1 MSDLEKKLSGLKLDR
16 PAAVTVG
23 TFDGV
28 HIGHLRLLR
37 SLKAEA
43 AQAGLASIAVTFKEQ
58 PRAVIDPSAPVTYLA
73 TLEQRT
79 RLIAKTGVDS
89 VLQVRFD
96 DALRR
101 LSAAEFLAMLKRAA
115 DVRLL
120 VTGPGARLGHDRMD
134 AESLTPLA
142 GQRGIRILQVEAER
156 HASGE
161 VSSSAIRRSLA
172 AGDVRTAAGM
182 LGRRYRIDGKVV
194 PGDRRGR
201 ELGFPTA
208 NIEPA
213 GKLAVPA
220 DGIYATVINVC
231 ASVGSDRRM
240 AATSI
245 GVRPTFGGG
254 ARMIEAYILDF
265 EGDLYGHDVELE
277 FVERLRGEVKFDGV
291 EPLIIQMN
299 RDVSETREVLSGAV

>member
-1 MSDLEKKLSGLKLDR
+1 MSDLVKKLSGLKLDR

-43 AQAGLASIAVTFKEQ
+43 AQAGLASIAITFKGQ

-79 RLIAKTGVDS
+79 RLIAETGVDS

-115 DVRLL
+115 NMRLL

-156 HASGE
+156 HASGV

-208 NIEPA
+208 NIKPA
-213 GKLAVPA
+213 GNLAVPA
-220 DGIYATVINVC
+220 DGIYATVINIG
-231 ASVGSDRRM
+231 ASVCSDRRM